1 MTLSERIIVRNGHP
15 RRIIVGAITLI
26 LTLYF
31 LWFHN
36 WVGAA
41 TALIVGM
48 PLSRLA
54 ARRIDEEELAQT
66 TFGKILLLHLHPAN
80 VIVQAI
86 GLAFCSAASGFTR
99 GWILYWGYP

>member
-1 MTLSERIIVRNGHP
+1 
-15 RRIIVGAITLI
+15 VGAITLI

-86 GLAFCSAASGFTR
+86 GLGVLLCSFWIHSGLDIVLGVSMILLGHMW
-99 GWILYWGYP
+99 GWHKVNQPL